1 MIINIKTLSIF
12 FFAAIFVTGCKKEE
26 YSFGDLTA
34 PSNLTL
40 SVVVAGA
47 NATNP
52 NGDGSGFVAITA
64 VANNALSYNIDFGDG
79 VTKPVST
86 GTINYKYATP
96 GTSEF
101 MVTVNA
107 IGKGGTTSTISKKI
121 KIFVAFEIPAAIV
134 SSLTG
139 GSSKV
144 WVVDKDAPGHVGV
157 GPADQFSPIW
167 YAAGP
172 GSRDACL
179 YDDELTFSKDA
190 SNNISMSI
198 DNKGQSFIIGAA
210 AAFYAQSAGEI
221 CAPVSTGGTKKLAF
235 MDASSGSTSAIS
247 TMLQFVVPANGI
259 MAFGTGGTAYE
270 ILSLTDTNMEVRNIG
285 VDNNAWYQ
293 KFKVKP

>member
-1 MIINIKTLSIF
+1 MIINIKTLAII
-12 FFAAIFVTGCKKEE
+12 FFAAIFVTGCKKDE

-40 SVVVAGA
+40 SVAVAGV

-52 NGDGSGFVAITA
+52 NGDGSGFVAISA
-64 VANNALSYNIDFGDG
+64 SANSAISYNIDFGNG
-79 VTKPVST
+79 TKLPVST
-86 GTINYKYATP
+86 GVINYKYSTP
-96 GTSEF
+96 GTTEF
-101 MVTVNA
+101 VVTVNA

-190 SNNISMSI
+190 SNNISMSV
-198 DNKGQSFIIGAA
+198 DNKGQTFIIGAA

-221 CAPVSTGGTKKLAF
+221 CTGLSTGGTKKLAF
-235 MDASSGSTSAIS
+235 MDASSGSTAAVS
-247 TMLQFVVPANGI
+247 TMIQFVVPGNGI

-270 ILSLTDTNMEVRNIG
+270 ILSINDTNMEVRNIG
-285 VDNNAWYQ
+285 ADTNGWYQ